1 MADGFKTMVKMMTDE
16 PSVINKAKRNV
27 KTTMVS
33 DADKSSGYQM
43 YKKGGT
49 VKKAVGGAMGA
60 MEDSAKMRMAV
71 KSMAKKQKPM
81 GGRPMPAG
89 NPTGGLGIAA
99 ATPPAA
105 SNTPF
110 MKKGGKA
117 EGGKSDMA
125 QDKAMI
131 KKAMKQHDAQ
141 EHKGGKGTDLKL
153 RKGGKAAYATGGV
166 VMGQAGYKGGGGVR
180 LGNAGG
186 FKEGGSTAAMTK
198 TTIKS
203 SNVGKFANTDMETAG
218 GKTKKHFATGGE
230 VKSGASVAMP
240 QGKKKPNPP
249 VSITKLAGTF

>member
-27 KTTMVS
+27 KTTTVS
-33 DADKSSGYQM
+33 DADKGGGYHM

-49 VKKAVGGAMGA
+49 VKKSVGGAMGA

-71 KSMAKKQKPM
+71 KGMAKKQKPM
-81 GGRPMPAG
+81 GGRPMPSG

-105 SNTPF
+105 SSIPA

-117 EGGKSDMA
+117 EGGNSDMA

-131 KKAMKQHDAQ
+131 KKAMKQHDTQ

-166 VMGQAGYKGGGGVR
+166 VMG
-180 LGNAGG
+180 AGG
-186 FKEGGSTAAMTK
+186 FKEGGD
-198 TTIKS
+198 
-203 SNVGKFANTDMETAG
+203 V
-218 GKTKKHFATGGE
+218 KKRFATGGE
-230 VKSGASVAMP
+230 VKSGAPVAMP
-240 QGKKKPNPP
+240 QGKKKPSSP
-249 VSITKLAGTF
+249 VRINQLSGTF